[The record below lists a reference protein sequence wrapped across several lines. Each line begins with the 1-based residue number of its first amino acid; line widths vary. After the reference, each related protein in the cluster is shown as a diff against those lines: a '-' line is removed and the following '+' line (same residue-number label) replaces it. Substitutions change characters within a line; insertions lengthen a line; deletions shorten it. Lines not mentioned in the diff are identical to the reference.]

1 MTDRIRS
8 ITVSDLITE
17 NLEVFSRLGV
27 IHATDRI
34 LALVSDRDLAVTL
47 LLHAR
52 KAWPDPQAADPSSV
66 LDPFM
71 EGKRSLSA
79 NLSSTGI
86 RFWIY
91 SYDGLGLAVVFLAE
105 ECRTL
110 SWPDASQQ
118 PSPHEILALQFV

>member
-27 IHATDRI
+27 IHATHRI

-66 LDPFM
+66 FGPLHGRKTVSFRELVVRRHQVLDLLV
-71 EGKRSLSA
+71 R
-79 NLSSTGI
+79 
-86 RFWIY
+86 R
-91 SYDGLGLAVVFLAE
+91 LGVDRRIPRGGV
-105 ECRTL
+105 
-110 SWPDASQQ
+110 
-118 PSPHEILALQFV
+118 PHSILADPARDPTALS